1 MNDDILIR
9 IAGLMLAVIITTAI
23 ICIISPFFEKGN
35 LCPYCKNKISGNTDV
50 VCCSDGRV
58 FHVDCYMRYIE
69 EENNG

>member
-9 IAGLMLAVIITTAI
+9 IAGLMLAIIITTAI
-23 ICIISPFFEKGN
+23 ICIIHPFFGN
-35 LCPYCKNKISGNTDV
+35 LCPYCKNKISGNADV

-69 EENNG
+69 EVNK